1 MKQKKGKEGADG
13 EVEWVEVG
21 GDRGEEYGEVGKR
34 HSKGRRKGRGD
45 YIGVRVRPPP
55 AEASLAPPPPPAP
68 SPGYEWGNAISVAS
82 YAAAVCH
89 CLGLAPGRGTRRRFL
104 CPERF
109 RRFCVG
115 GEGAEGYWLIISPPF
130 RF

>member
-55 AEASLAPPPPPAP
+55 AEASLAPPRRPGTNGETLFRWPRMRPRFVIVSAWHPA
-68 SPGYEWGNAISVAS
+68 EA
-82 YAAAVCH
+82 
-89 CLGLAPGRGTRRRFL
+89 RGGG
-104 CPERF
+104 
-109 RRFCVG
+109 FCARSDFGDFV
-115 GEGAEGYWLIISPPF
+115 
-130 RF
+130 

>member
-55 AEASLAPPPPPAP
+55 AEASLAPPPPRPVARVRMGKRYFGGLVCGRGL
-68 SPGYEWGNAISVAS
+68 SLSRPGTRQRHAAEVFVPGAISAIL
-82 YAAAVCH
+82 C
-89 CLGLAPGRGTRRRFL
+89 RG
-104 CPERF
+104 
-109 RRFCVG
+109 G
-115 GEGAEGYWLIISPPF
+115 GS
-130 RF
+130 